1 MALIEVGITSLP
13 LEDRIDFFQ
22 TMSTW
27 LNSGGG
33 TISVNE
39 AVRNTCDAFSQDEYK
54 SLMGRMKRIVEE
66 YDSGQVLFHEALRSA
81 NLGFAMQELAVVAA
95 AEQSN
100 QLRLALP
107 SLVEAMKM
115 RQDSIKD
122 LKKQMTMPVVGGFA
136 LILMTLGVLRF
147 MLPMVLGPV
156 LQRSPEALE
165 KFPSLIQYFWAASQ
179 WLVANQWFPIMLF
192 VVPVSILLLR
202 NLSFMRPLVEK
213 ITMIGPFKRIVISF
227 NAVITVYFL
236 PALSRSGMTMPDV
249 LRSIATT
256 IGNSGISGQMR
267 VAATEHESGVALSD
281 AVARLPFRTA
291 FRNAV
296 FAGERTGAIADR
308 VEDLKVPFTTEYNRV
323 VKRVTSTIRMAVMGF
338 LVPMFLISMYTSLVA
353 PIFALMEFG

>member
-1 MALIEVGITSLP
+1 MGLEIGISTLP

-33 TISVNE
+33 AISVNE

-66 YDSGQVLFHEALRSA
+66 FDSGQVMFHEAIRSA
-81 NLGFAMQELAVVAA
+81 NLGFTMQELAVVAA

-100 QLRLALP
+100 QLKLALP

-122 LKKQMTMPVVGGFA
+122 LKKQLTMPLVGGFA
-136 LILMTLGVLRF
+136 LILMTLGVMRF

-156 LQRSPEALE
+156 LQRSPESLE
-165 KFPSLIQYFWAASQ
+165 KFPMIIQKFWAVSS
-179 WLVANQWFPIMLF
+179 WLTANDWFPVALF
-192 VVPVSILLLR
+192 ITPVAILLLR
-202 NLSFMRPLVEK
+202 QVSFMRPFVEW
-213 ITMIGPFKRIVISF
+213 ITMLGPFKRIVISF
-227 NAVITVYFL
+227 NAVITVYFM
-236 PALSRSGMTMPDV
+236 PALARSGMTMPDV

-256 IGNSGISGQMR
+256 IGNSRISGLMR
-267 VAATEHESGVALSD
+267 IAATEHESGVSLADS
-281 AVARLPFRTA
+281 VARLPFRTS

-308 VEDLKVPFTTEYNRV
+308 VEDLKVPFTTEYTRI
-323 VKRVTSTIRMAVMGF
+323 VKRVTGTIRMTVMGL